1 MSSAQDTDTH
11 EADFKRQVESMAYLI
26 DAPPAADVETDD
38 SELKAR
44 LENLRNELTQHA
56 DKLAHAT
63 DWSRDR
69 FLEHA
74 GCSSAQMVI
83 EGRAKID
90 FMLACLSYLMWMED
104 FLAQLDLVLD
114 RQTAVIASARLFS
127 EGGRD
132 LNDCKRAMEEKLD
145 PAERSA
151 KELISWG
158 EVTKGFQ
165 VALAHTESKA
175 GKEIKRVLLDDP
187 SYLSSPHVTDDRVD
201 LAWIEPEALGVNVAK
216 RIRNHVGRCTACDS
230 SRTDTPS

>member
-1 MSSAQDTDTH
+1 MSPVDTDTH

-26 DAPPAADVETDD
+26 DAPPAADIESDD

-44 LENLRNELTQHA
+44 LENLRRELTQHA
-56 DKLAHAT
+56 DKLARAT
-63 DWSRDR
+63 GWERDR
-69 FLEHA
+69 FLKYA
-74 GCSSAQMVI
+74 GCSSARLVI

-90 FMLACLSYLMWMED
+90 FMLACLSYLMWMEE
-104 FLAQLDLVLD
+104 FLADLDLELD

-132 LNDCKRAMEEKLD
+132 LSDCKRAMAEKLD

-165 VALAHTESKA
+165 VALGHTESKA
-175 GKEIKRVLLDDP
+175 GKEIKHVLLDDP
-187 SYLSSPHVTDDRVD
+187 SYLSSPHVAADRVE
-201 LAWIEPEALGVNVAK
+201 LAWVEPEALGINVAK
-216 RIRNHVGRCTACDS
+216 RIRNHVARCSACES